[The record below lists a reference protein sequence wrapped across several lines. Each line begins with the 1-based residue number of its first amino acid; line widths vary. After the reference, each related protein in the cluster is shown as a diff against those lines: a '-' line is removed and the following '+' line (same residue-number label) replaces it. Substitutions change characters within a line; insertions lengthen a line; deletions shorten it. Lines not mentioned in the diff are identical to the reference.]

1 MITVKRFLSRTMD
14 ENCYVVEEKDRVTI
28 IDPGWG
34 VSSEFLPLVGNKQVR
49 VLLTH
54 GHADHIFDLDK
65 IISDEIV
72 IHELDRNMLIDPEKS
87 LLNIF
92 GKEALLIEE
101 AKIRTTEIL
110 DGLWKCFHTPG
121 HTEGSC
127 CFLYD
132 EKHLF
137 SGDTVFSNSIGRTD
151 LPGGNKI
158 EMERSIQQ
166 LRRLFY
172 ELPNLRV
179 LPGHG
184 PEATAQDILRENPF
198 FR

>member
-1 MITVKRFLSRTMD
+1 MD
-14 ENCYVVEEKDRVTI
+14 ENCYVVEETDRVTI

-34 VSSEFLPLVGNKQVR
+34 VSSELLPFVGSKQVR
-49 VLLTH
+49 ILLTH

-72 IHELDRNMLIDPEKS
+72 IHELDRDMLIDPEKS

-92 GKEALLIEE
+92 GKEVLLLEE
-101 AKIRTTEIL
+101 AKIWTPEIL
-110 DGLWKCFHTPG
+110 DGQWKCLHTPG

-127 CFLYD
+127 CFLYG
-132 EKHLF
+132 EKQLF

-151 LPGGNKI
+151 LPGGNEI
-158 EMERSIQQ
+158 EMQKSIQQ
-166 LRRLFY
+166 LRRLFN
-172 ELPNLRV
+172 ELPCLRV
-179 LPGHG
+179 FPGHG
-184 PEATAQDILRENPF
+184 PEATAQVILRENPF

>member
-1 MITVKRFLSRTMD
+1 MTEVKRLLARAMD
-14 ENCYVVEEKDRVTI
+14 ENCYVVEEEERVTI
-28 IDPGWG
+28 IDPGCG
-34 VSSEFLPLVGNKQVR
+34 VSAKLLPLVGRKKVR

-65 IISDEIV
+65 IVSDEIV

-87 LLNIF
+87 FLYIF

-110 DGLWKCFHTPG
+110 DGQWKCFHTPG

-127 CFLYD
+127 CFLYG
-132 EKHLF
+132 EKQLF

-151 LPGGNKI
+151 LPSGNEI

-166 LRRLFY
+166 LRQLFN

-184 PEATAQDILRENPF
+184 PEATAQDILRKNPF